1 MYLTSLTHHFSYH
14 QHSKP
19 FVFSNMP
26 SLKLTVTFLFCII
39 LLFPYQHVSAIR
51 PIPHVEDQ
59 LFAAIFNKNLIIQ
72 VLQRGTVPPSGGNP
86 CTNIPGR
93 SGGGC

>member
-1 MYLTSLTHHFSYH
+1 
-14 QHSKP
+14 
-19 FVFSNMP
+19 MP